1 MLMPAAGVVAAGV
14 VAASAA
20 AAAEVALA
28 AVAAGAGASAA
39 AGRMARSGS
48 RAVPAAAEHQA
59 DPVIMAVR
67 QAKRAADPVITA
79 LPVEV
84 RSRQLPVMPAQR
96 APAGKI
102 TAHC

>member
-1 MLMPAAGVVAAGV
+1 MPAAVEAAEEVAA
-14 VAASAA
+14 VA
-20 AAAEVALA
+20 VALEGA
-28 AVAAGAGASAA
+28 AAGAGASAA
-39 AGRMARSGS
+39 EGRMARSGNPV
-48 RAVPAAAEHQA
+48 VPAVAVQQA
-59 DPVIMAVR
+59 DPAIMAVR